1 MDNENINHD
10 SQDILSDTSN
20 NDYIQDHVTI
30 EEENYS
36 IVENNNNNNNNKISS
51 DVSAK
56 ILKCVIDIAVGIFKC
71 AMNSKKENQEK
82 K

>member
-36 IVENNNNNNNNKISS
+36 IVENNNNNKISS

>member
-1 MDNENINHD
+1 MYCSNIVKSFCKAD
-10 SQDILSDTSN
+10 LA
-20 NDYIQDHVTI
+20 DHVTI

-36 IVENNNNNNNNKISS
+36 IVENNNNNKISS

>member
-36 IVENNNNNNNNKISS
+36 IVENNNNNKISS

-82 K
+82 KQ

>member
-1 MDNENINHD
+1 MDDENINYD
-10 SQDILSDTSN
+10 SQDISSNTSN
-20 NDYIQDHVTI
+20 NEYVQHNVII
-30 EEENYS
+30 EEENYPIS
-36 IVENNNNNNNNKISS
+36 ENNNNEISS

-82 K
+82 KQ

>member
-30 EEENYS
+30 EEENYP
-36 IVENNNNNNNNKISS
+36 IVENNNNKISS

-56 ILKCVIDIAVGIFKC
+56 ILKHVIDIAVGIFKC

-82 K
+82 KQ

>member
-1 MDNENINHD
+1 MDNENINYD
-10 SQDILSDTSN
+10 SQDISNNVSN

-30 EEENYS
+30 EEENYP
-36 IVENNNNNNNNKISS
+36 IVENNNNNKISP

-82 K
+82 KQ

>member
-30 EEENYS
+30 EEENYP
-36 IVENNNNNNNNKISS
+36 IVENNNNKISS

-82 K
+82 KQ